1 MDKSD
6 PRLSSM
12 KNPIDIEEFIE
23 KLKLLGQVFE
33 LHPGIKISEIVVH
46 KSNDILVLNTNVADS
61 VKTNGTPHVSFDK
74 SQEEIARF
82 IKDQTAIID
91 EKKRKEIMDQLHKVM
106 KEKEELD
113 LKIKNL
119 QSMAGLSTSATST
132 STSEQDSK
140 FYSEVVK
147 DLHV

>member
-6 PRLSSM
+6 PRFFSM

-23 KLKLLGQVFE
+23 KLRCLGQVFE
-33 LHPGIKISEIVVH
+33 LHPDLKISDIVVH
-46 KSNDILVLNTNVADS
+46 KSNDILVLNTNTSDF

-74 SQEEIARF
+74 SSEEIARF
-82 IKDQTAIID
+82 IKNQNAIID
-91 EKKRKEIMDQLHKVM
+91 EKKRKEIMDQLHKAM

-119 QSMAGLSTSATST
+119 QSMAGLPSSSI
-132 STSEQDSK
+132 SEQDSH
-140 FYSEVVK
+140 FYQEVITK